1 MQHNQLNNLNEP
13 SRFHKETKLNLRNYL
28 QFKLQLI
35 HNLEQTSVID
45 DKKCAR
51 KGDMREMI
59 IQEIDLLTGLLDKQ
73 KQKL

>member
-35 HNLEQTSVID
+35 HNLEQISVFD
-45 DKKCAR
+45 EKK
-51 KGDMREMI
+51 
-59 IQEIDLLTGLLDKQ
+59 
-73 KQKL
+73 